1 MSHVNGWISGGQIGK
16 KKTQRDSQTGENWV
30 IPQ

>member
-1 MSHVNGWISGGQIGK
+1 MSHVNGWINGEQIQK
-16 KKTQRDSQTGENWV
+16 KDTKRQTGENWV